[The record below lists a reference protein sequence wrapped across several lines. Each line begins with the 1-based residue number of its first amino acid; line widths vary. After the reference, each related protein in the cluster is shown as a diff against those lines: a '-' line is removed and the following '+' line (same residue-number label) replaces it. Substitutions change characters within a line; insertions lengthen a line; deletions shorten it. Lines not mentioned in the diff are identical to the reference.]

1 MESGQDG
8 LYSKSTILLINI
20 IIKYLQQILE
30 ISEGVGV
37 QLADVDRLKSLFL
50 IGLKYQPE
58 IFPALLL

>member
-8 LYSKSTILLINI
+8 LYSKSTILQINI

-37 QLADVDRLKSLFL
+37 QLTDVDRL
-50 IGLKYQPE
+50 
-58 IFPALLL
+58 